1 MVERTERGIS
11 ERGKQGSGGTRMLL
25 ADRVYH
31 VMHSR
36 IANGSYAADQRLPS
50 ENELADELDVS
61 RPVLR
66 AALER
71 LRTEGLIYSRQGA
84 GSFVRSRDERPSL
97 GYSPVE
103 TIADIQRCYEFRL
116 TIEPDAAYYAARRR
130 NQAMLDELSQVL
142 ALLSDATS
150 QHSHREDADYAFHM
164 AITAASNNHYYE
176 ASMKALREHIHVGMR
191 LHGRSLMNDRSSG
204 LEHVFQE
211 HVGIFEAIR
220 DQDADAAKARM
231 RQHIESSRNRLFE
244 DRLFDLSLK

>member
-1 MVERTERGIS
+1 
-11 ERGKQGSGGTRMLL
+11 MLL

-211 HVGIFEAIR
+211 HVDIFEAIR

>member
-1 MVERTERGIS
+1 
-11 ERGKQGSGGTRMLL
+11 MLL

-36 IANGSYAADQRLPS
+36 IANGAYAADQRLPS
-50 ENELADELDVS
+50 ENELAIELAVS

-84 GSFVRSRDERPSL
+84 GSFVRPREERQGL

-116 TIEPDAAYYAARRR
+116 TIEPDAAFYAAQRR
-130 NQAMLDELSQVL
+130 NQGILDELSQVL
-142 ALLSDATS
+142 ELLSDATS

-191 LHGRSLMNDRSSG
+191 LHGRSLMNERSAG
-204 LEHVFQE
+204 LEHVFGE
-211 HVGIFEAIR
+211 HMGIYEAIR
-220 DQDADAAKARM
+220 DRDAEAARSRM
-231 RQHIESSRNRLFE
+231 RAHIESSRNRLFE

>member
-1 MVERTERGIS
+1 MQRIERRNS
-11 ERGKQGSGGTRMLL
+11 ERAKQGTGGPRMLL

-36 IANGSYAADQRLPS
+36 IANGTYVGDERLPS
-50 ENELADELDVS
+50 ENELATELAVS

-71 LRTEGLIYSRQGA
+71 LRAEGLIYSRQGA
-84 GSFVRSRDERPSL
+84 GSFVHPRDERQQGL

-116 TIEPDAAYYAARRR
+116 TIEPDAAYYAAQRR
-130 NQAMLDELSQVL
+130 NQETLDELNQVL
-142 ALLSDATS
+142 TLLSDATS

-191 LHGRSLMNDRSSG
+191 LHGHSLMNDRSTG

-211 HVGIFEAIR
+211 HVGIFQAIR
-220 DQDADAAKARM
+220 DHDAEAAKTRM

>member
-1 MVERTERGIS
+1 MEQAERRSAKHG
-11 ERGKQGSGGTRMLL
+11 RQGSGGARMLL

-50 ENELADELDVS
+50 ENELATELSVS

-71 LRTEGLIYSRQGA
+71 LRSEGLIYSRQGA
-84 GSFVRSRDERPSL
+84 GSFVRPGDAQHGL

-116 TIEPDAAYYAARRR
+116 TIEPDAAYYAAQRR
-130 NQAMLDELSQVL
+130 NQEMLDELSQVL
-142 ALLSDATS
+142 TLLSDATS

-164 AITAASNNHYYE
+164 AITAAANNHYYE

-191 LHGRSLMNDRSSG
+191 LHGRSLMNDRDTG
-204 LEHVFQE
+204 LEHVFKE
-211 HVGIFEAIR
+211 HAGIYEAIR
-220 DQDADAAKARM
+220 DRDAEAARSRM

>member
-84 GSFVRSRDERPSL
+84 GSFVRSRDEPPSL

-130 NQAMLDELSQVL
+130 NQAKLDELSQVL
-142 ALLSDATS
+142 ALLGDATS

-211 HVGIFEAIR
+211 HVDIFEAIR

>member
-1 MVERTERGIS
+1 
-11 ERGKQGSGGTRMLL
+11 MLL

-31 VMHSR
+31 IMHSR
-36 IANGSYAADQRLPS
+36 IANGAYAADQRLPS
-50 ENELADELDVS
+50 ENELALELDVS

-71 LRTEGLIYSRQGA
+71 LRSEGLIYSRQGA
-84 GSFVRSRDERPSL
+84 GSFVRPRDDQHGL

-130 NQAMLDELSQVL
+130 NQAMLDELQQVL
-142 ALLSDATS
+142 SLLSDATS

-164 AITAASNNHYYE
+164 TIAAAANNHYY
-176 ASMKALREHIHVGMR
+176 ATSMKALREHIHVGMR
-191 LHGRSLMNDRSSG
+191 LHGRSLMNERSSG
-204 LEHVFQE
+204 LEHVLEE
-211 HVGIFEAIR
+211 HIGIFDAIR
-220 DQDADAAKARM
+220 AQDGEAARARM
-231 RQHIESSRNRLFE
+231 RAHIESSRGRLFE

>member
-130 NQAMLDELSQVL
+130 NQAMLDKLSQVL

-211 HVGIFEAIR
+211 HVDIFEAIR

>member
-211 HVGIFEAIR
+211 HVDIFEAIR

>member
-1 MVERTERGIS
+1 VVERAERRIS
-11 ERGKQGSGGTRMLL
+11 ERSKQGSGGARMLL

-36 IANGSYAADQRLPS
+36 ITNGSYAADQRLPS
-50 ENELADELDVS
+50 ENDLALEFDVS

-71 LRTEGLIYSRQGA
+71 LRSEGLIYSRQGA
-84 GSFVRSRDERPSL
+84 GSFVRSREETQAL

-130 NQAMLDELSQVL
+130 NQNMLEELERAVS
-142 ALLSDATS
+142 LLSDATS

-191 LHGRSLMNDRSSG
+191 LHGRSLMNDRSAG
-204 LEHVFQE
+204 LEHVFKE
-211 HVGIFEAIR
+211 HVSIFEAIR
-220 DQDADAAKARM
+220 ESDADAAKAHM
-231 RQHIESSRNRLFE
+231 QQHIESSRNRLFE

>member
-211 HVGIFEAIR
+211 HVDIFEAIR
-220 DQDADAAKARM
+220 NQDADAAKARM

>member
-1 MVERTERGIS
+1 MEQAERRS
-11 ERGKQGSGGTRMLL
+11 GKQGTGGARMLL

-50 ENELADELDVS
+50 ENELAIELNVS

-71 LRTEGLIYSRQGA
+71 LRSEGLIYSRQGA
-84 GSFVRSRDERPSL
+84 GSFVRPSDAQHGL

-116 TIEPDAAYYAARRR
+116 TIEPDAAYYAAQRR
-130 NQAMLDELSQVL
+130 NQEMLDELSQVL

-164 AITAASNNHYYE
+164 AITAAANNHYYE

-191 LHGRSLMNDRSSG
+191 LHGRSLMNDRSTG
-204 LEHVFQE
+204 LEHVFNE
-211 HVGIFEAIR
+211 HVGIYEAIR
-220 DQDADAAKARM
+220 DRDAEAAKSRM